1 MHGLSIGILTALG
14 TSIFSWYLAYDTVT
28 CNVSGAGLATVNGY
42 YSALGGAYFKR
53 GSDISYFPD
62 VFQTFTLR
70 RDMSTGATIALNK
83 HYWAIY
89 SDMRKQMV
97 YKNSPEHPQQY
108 IYSPPEKGWVAVEGG
123 KDPTPIVTGCRG
135 SLQDSPP
142 LPSGQVSNIAQ
153 LLQRPVTTFL
163 LGVIFY
169 VAYYLWSNRTEVSD
183 VSYSYDAIV
192 NEGQY
197 WRMVT
202 SSFSH
207 FDAWHLLFNTMSLY
221 QLGELEVT
229 YGSVTFAFLNM
240 DLVFIT
246 MAICLVFSH
255 IMIKNFGRV
264 DQTYQQAVGFS
275 CVLFAWMVAAS
286 VRMKQ
291 YCPIFLFPSLCF
303 TTYYLPNPFS
313 FLNLG
318 PTSALPINLGP
329 VILLVITKVVIP
341 RSSFLGHL
349 SGILIGYPVA
359 WNALNWLTPPLFFS
373 LLALFVMYQKNL
385 NVKKFPGYELTPD
398 LSELGTPGQVG
409 RFRSLRLS
417 MWVLAALSATA
428 LFTLGPVQI
437 VSRISLIIVIW
448 SAVQARRCEWL
459 TALRTAHED
468 CLCVLYIAAIGAA
481 VAAVYDLSSLS
492 ASIAALD
499 LLTGCGLSVQYV
511 TFSMG
516 LLSILVIAEVAFL
529 SFLLANINDI
539 KLSESVMQSLQL
551 NGPALQRD
559 LKMLGL
565 SCLPCCG
572 GGGESGL
579 ISRHVFDGPGRRA
592 AGTLGQIP
600 SGEESRLLSGMGM
613 SMSMGAGSGSGSGS
627 GSTSASSSL
636 SPMDKSRNGL
646 KLTKSEVPAPA
657 PFPRMSDT
665 PRTTLV

>member
-14 TSIFSWYLAYDTVT
+14 TCLFSWYLAYDTVT
-28 CNVSGAGLATVNGY
+28 CNVTGAGLSTVNGY

-53 GSDISYFPD
+53 GSEISYFPD

-89 SDMRKQMV
+89 TDIRKDMV
-97 YKNSPEHPQQY
+97 YKNSPEQPEKY
-108 IYSPPEKGWVAVEGG
+108 IYSPPERGWLTVDGG
-123 KDPTPIVTGCRG
+123 RDPTPFVTGCRG

-142 LPSGQVSNIAQ
+142 LTSGQASNIA
-153 LLQRPVTTFL
+153 LLFQRPVTTFL
-163 LGVIFY
+163 LIIIFY

-246 MAICLVFSH
+246 MGICIIFSH

-303 TTYYLPNPFS
+303 TTYYIPNPFTYLN
-313 FLNLG
+313 FGPTNGLPVNLG
-318 PTSALPINLGP
+318 PIL
-329 VILLVITKVVIP
+329 LLVITKVVIP

-349 SGILIGYPVA
+349 SGIIIGYPVA
-359 WNALNWLTPPLFFS
+359 WNALNWLTPPLAF
-373 LLALFVMYQKNL
+373 ALVAAFIMYQKNL
-385 NVKKFPGYELTPD
+385 NVMKFPGYEMSPD
-398 LSELGTPGQVG
+398 LNELGTPAQVG
-409 RFRSLRLS
+409 RYRSLRLC
-417 MWVLAALSATA
+417 MWVLAVLSSVAM
-428 LFTLGPVQI
+428 LSLGPVQLLFR
-437 VSRISLIIVIW
+437 VALVLVIW

-468 CLCVLYIAAIGAA
+468 CLYVLYIAAVGAS

-492 ASIAALD
+492 ASLAALD

-511 TFSMG
+511 TYSIG
-516 LLSILVIAEVAFL
+516 LLSLLVVAEIIFL
-529 SFLLANINDI
+529 SYLLSCINDI
-539 KLSESVMQSLQL
+539 KLSEPVMQRLQL
-551 NGPALQRD
+551 NGAALQRD

-565 SCLPCCG
+565 SCLPCCAG
-572 GGGESGL
+572 AAGGETGL

-592 AGTLGQIP
+592 GTVGLVP
-600 SGEESRLLSGMGM
+600 SSEESRLLSGMGPN
-613 SMSMGAGSGSGSGS
+613 
-627 GSTSASSSL
+627 SL
-636 SPMDKSRNGL
+636 SHIHIPTATAIDTKLRSGL
-646 KLTKSEVPAPA
+646 KLSKSEVPVPTTA
-657 PFPRMSDT
+657 PFPRMSSP